1 MGGESSDEWL
11 NGWIEK
17 LVGEPPLD
25 VQPWSSHGDVIECFA
40 RFSSSAACLT
50 MSLVGGE
57 PRLDG
62 RLDIIPDDWNCG
74 DVTLE
79 SRLDDR
85 WLILRNGMKQLVWS
99 LPDQSQIDVSTLLAS
114 WCTMIEL
121 SDTDEIRRRRH
132 TIMRRELNLVERWL
146 ETAEMSLLKEEIGE
160 QIQRADALERALGGT
175 GAVPVSADE

>member
-62 RLDIIPDDWNCG
+62 RLDIIPDDWNRG
-74 DVTLE
+74 DVT
-79 SRLDDR
+79 RL
-85 WLILRNGMKQLVWS
+85 QCE
-99 LPDQSQIDVSTLLAS
+99 PTLGKK
-114 WCTMIEL
+114 
-121 SDTDEIRRRRH
+121 
-132 TIMRRELNLVERWL
+132 TIATNC
-146 ETAEMSLLKEEIGE
+146 
-160 QIQRADALERALGGT
+160 
-175 GAVPVSADE
+175 